1 MAMTEKEVMLY
12 IRDLEGKGSSYG
24 LCSIRELLRRLQ
36 DPQNDLRFIHIA
48 GTNGKGSVL
57 AYVSTILS
65 TAGYRVGRYISPAVF
80 DYRERMQVNARPIP
94 VQALCRH
101 MERVKQEA
109 QAMIAQGMPC
119 PTAFEQET
127 AAAFLWFAEKKCDV
141 VVLETGLGGA
151 LDATNV
157 IEHTVAAV
165 LTSISMDHMAL
176 LGSTLEQIAKQKAG
190 IIKNGCEVISAKQR
204 PEAEAVLASVCS
216 ERSCR
221 IRIADAAAAKEI
233 RYGIEKQSFTY
244 GPYRRLCIT
253 MAGLCQI
260 ENAVLAVEVISSLS
274 EQGFVV
280 TEAQLRQG
288 LLEAQ
293 WPGRLSVVDKKPLFL
308 IDGAHNVDAAEKLAD
323 SLQFYFTNR
332 RIVYIMGILRDKEA
346 EKIIQKTASLAAHII
361 TVTPPHNER
370 GMQAYE
376 LAQLAA
382 SYHQSVTAVDS
393 LEEAVEMG
401 RLLAGREGIV
411 VAFGS
416 LSYLGALTKLLNRKK
431 DQRKQNVSKT
441 PQRK

>member
-24 LCSIRELLRRLQ
+24 LDSIRMLLSRLQ

-57 AYVSTILS
+57 AYLSSILRA
-65 TAGYRVGRYISPAVF
+65 AGYRVGRYSSPAVF
-80 DYRERMQVNARPIP
+80 AYRERMQVNGRPIP

-101 MERVKQEA
+101 MERVKEEA
-109 QAMIAQGMPC
+109 QAMTAQGLPC

-157 IEHTVAAV
+157 IEHTAAAV

-190 IIKNGCEVISAKQR
+190 IIKNGCHVICAKQR
-204 PEAEAVLASVCS
+204 PEAEAVLVSACS
-216 ERSCR
+216 ERSCEL
-221 IRIADAAAAKEI
+221 RIADVAAAKQI
-233 RYGIEKQSFTY
+233 HYGIEKQSFTY

-260 ENAVLAVEVISSLS
+260 ENAVLAVEVINSLL
-274 EQGFVV
+274 EQGFAV

-293 WPGRLSVVDKKPLFL
+293 WAGRLSVVGKKPLFL
-308 IDGAHNVDAAEKLAD
+308 IDGAHNEDAAEKLAD
-323 SLQFYFTNR
+323 SLQFYFTNQT
-332 RIVYIMGILRDKEA
+332 IVYIMGILRDKEA
-346 EKIIQKTASLAAHII
+346 EKIIQKTFSLAAHII
-361 TVTPPHNER
+361 TVTPPHNAR

-376 LAQLAA
+376 LAQLAS
-382 SYHQSVTAVDS
+382 SYHHSVTAVDS

-401 RLLAGREGIV
+401 RLLAGREGVV

-416 LSYLGALTKLLNRKK
+416 LSYLGALTRLMNRKR
-431 DQRKQNVSKT
+431 DRRK
-441 PQRK
+441 